1 VVVAIIRA
9 CDRDRAVAG
18 DCLLPRRHP
27 AAKRTYRHDLLFVRF
42 REIVLQNARWDDGRT
57 V

>member
-9 CDRDRAVAG
+9 CDRDRAVAR

-42 REIVLQNARWDDGRT
+42 RDEADI
-57 V
+57 